1 MASWR
6 APLEGVFPRPRDE
19 WRGVGRWHQ
28 RRERLIIL
36 SVLSLL
42 SELSELSGRGR
53 LSRLERQNGGLCF
66 CTPSDLLS
74 AICYRREA
82 ATCPSGCQ
90 LRW

>member
-1 MASWR
+1 MKDCGDG
-6 APLEGVFPRPRDE
+6 GVARTFPRPRGE
-19 WRGVGRWHQ
+19 RKGVGRWHQ
-28 RRERLIIL
+28 WRERLIIL
-36 SVLSLL
+36 SILSLL
-42 SELSELSGRGR
+42 SGLSGRGR

-82 ATCPSGCQ
+82 ATCPSGYQ